1 MKISDFLK
9 KTVVLRFKSTLM
21 EYPTKDIKIIKI
33 SLIIIASVVVM
44 FVLRLFSFIFI
55 PLFLALFIALLLL
68 PLLDWFARKKIPNWL
83 GIVFIILISVI
94 LIWVNVL
101 IFQNTASELYA
112 SKSEIMKSANE
123 KINPLWAEFRQYM
136 GLNSETNQSSEIID
150 VEKWLNDNSRTLIN
164 QLSTFITGVFM
175 TIFFLSLFLTG
186 ANLFE
191 VYISKISDDDKNIIQ
206 TFRNIIDT
214 LNGFIKVKF
223 FVSLLTGIL
232 FGIIVMSFGVKF
244 ALFWGVMAFL
254 LNFVQLIGSFFIT
267 TVLIL
272 FGFVEINSTGN
283 LLLFGSL
290 LIATQVIVGGIMEP
304 ILMGKSFKINT
315 ISILI
320 SLSIW
325 GFVFGIAGL
334 VLAIP
339 IMVFLKMILER
350 IPATQR
356 LASLMNS
363 VNEPKRK
370 NPTK

>member
-1 MKISDFLK
+1 MD
-9 KTVVLRFKSTLM
+9 
-21 EYPTKDIKIIKI
+21 YPVKDIKIIKI
-33 SLIIIASVVVM
+33 SLIIIASVVVL

-83 GIVFIILISVI
+83 GVIFIVLASVI
-94 LIWVNVL
+94 LIWANIL

-112 SKSEIMKSANE
+112 TKNEIITSANE
-123 KINPLWAEFRQYM
+123 KINPLLAQFRQYM
-136 GLNSETNQSSEIID
+136 GLSPEAEHNKPIFD
-150 VEKWLNDNSRTLIN
+150 VENWLNENSGSLIN

-191 VYISKISDDDKNIIQ
+191 VYISRISNDDKNIIQ

-232 FGIIVMSFGVKF
+232 FGVIVMSFGVKF

-254 LNFVQLIGSFFIT
+254 LNFIQLIGSFFIT

-272 FGFVEINSTGN
+272 FGFVEINSTGT
-283 LLLFGSL
+283 LVVFGSL
-290 LIATQVIVGGIMEP
+290 LIATQVIIGGIMEP

-350 IPATQR
+350 IPATKR

-363 VNEPKRK
+363 VYEPKK
-370 NPTK
+370 TTK

>member
-1 MKISDFLK
+1 MDYSA
-9 KTVVLRFKSTLM
+9 
-21 EYPTKDIKIIKI
+21 KDLKIIKI

-83 GIVFIILISVI
+83 GLVFILAVSAAF
-94 LIWVNVL
+94 IWINVKV
-101 IFQNTASELYA
+101 FQNTASELYS
-112 SKSEIMKSANE
+112 SKTEIIASANE
-123 KINPLWAEFRQYM
+123 KINPILHNIRQYM
-136 GLNSETNQSSEIID
+136 GLPEQKGPLIDIENWIEKNSGMLLGK
-150 VEKWLNDNSRTLIN
+150 V
-164 QLSTFITGVFM
+164 STFLSGFFM

-191 VYISKISDDDKNIIQ
+191 VYISKVSNDDKNIIQ
-206 TFRNIIDT
+206 IFRNIIGT

-223 FVSLLTGIL
+223 FVSVLTGVL
-232 FGIIVMSFGVKF
+232 FSIIVMSFGVKF
-244 ALFWGVMAFL
+244 ALFWGFMAFT
-254 LNFVQLIGSFFIT
+254 LNFIQLIGSFVVT

-283 LLLFGSL
+283 LIIFSSL
-290 LIATQVIVGGIMEP
+290 LIATQVIIGGVLEP

-339 IMVFLKMILER
+339 ITVFLKMFLER
-350 IPATQR
+350 IPSTEQ
-356 LASLMNS
+356 LAKMMSTFS
-363 VNEPKRK
+363 E
-370 NPTK
+370 